1 MTSATLAITGATGQL
16 GGAVSELLDRAGMPH
31 RLVVRDP
38 SSPRIPHHDT
48 ATEVT
53 VSEYGDRDAAT
64 RALAGVDV
72 LLMVSA
78 SESADRL
85 TQHRTFVDAAAA
97 AGVQHVVYTSFLGAA
112 KDATFT
118 LARDHH
124 ATEEHISASGMAWT
138 FLRDSFYLDFTEA
151 LVGEDGVIRGPA
163 GDGACAFVA
172 RADVS
177 RSAAAVLSDPA
188 AHINRTY
195 DLTGPQALTL
205 SKVASTISAVRG
217 RPVIYHD
224 ETVEEAYA
232 SRAGYGVPGW
242 QVDAWVSTYTAIA
255 DGTMA
260 TVSDTVHELTGSQP
274 LSLEEYLRSTPPR

>member
-1 MTSATLAITGATGQL
+1 MTSTTLATTGATGQL
-16 GGAVSELLDRAGMPH
+16 GGLVSRLLDQAGMPH

-38 SSPRIPHHDT
+38 SSPRVPHHD
-48 ATEVT
+48 AVT
-53 VSEYGDRDAAT
+53 DVAAAEFGDLDAAT

-72 LLMVSA
+72 LFMVSA

-85 TQHRTFVDAAAA
+85 AQHRTFVDAAAA

-112 KDATFT
+112 PDATFT

-124 ATEEHISASGMAWT
+124 ATEEHIKASGMAWT
-138 FLRDSFYLDFTEA
+138 FLRDSLYLDFTEA

-163 GDGACAFVA
+163 GEGACAFVA
-172 RADVS
+172 RADVA

-188 AHINRTY
+188 AHTNRTY

-205 SKVASTISAVRG
+205 DEVASTISAVRG
-217 RPVIYHD
+217 TRVSYHD
-224 ETVEEAYA
+224 ETLDEAYA
-232 SRAGYGVPGW
+232 SRAGYGAPDW

-260 TVSDTVHELTGSQP
+260 TVSGAVHELTGSRP
-274 LSLEEYLRSTPPR
+274 TSLEEYLRSTPPR